1 MKIAKNSIV
10 LFHHKM
16 TDQDGEIIENS
27 AGQEPSAFLYGHK
40 NMIETLEH
48 SMSGKEAG
56 DKFCVTLQPEM
67 AYGRLNLKNRLR
79 VARKSIGQEYD
90 SPFKDSRRDS
100 PCDCCKGWKV

>member
-10 LFHHKM
+10 LFHHTM
-16 TDQDGEIIENS
+16 TDQDGQIIES
-27 AGQEPSAFLYGHK
+27 STGQEPSAFLYGHK

-56 DKFCVTLQPEM
+56 NKFCVTLQPEM

-79 VARKSIGQEYD
+79 VARKSIGQEGKLE
-90 SPFKDSRRDS
+90 PGMVV
-100 PCDCCKGWKV
+100 P